1 MERSKEEELQELLA
15 SCSQFE
21 QFLFFTLRDQVSK
34 DKTTEEE
41 PLPRLSPFELVLLF
55 YLKSLVYSEKS
66 IQETLVHQDT
76 RCKSVIMERK
86 AWRGFQQ
93 EFQVH
98 SVMLKETESDLHKTT
113 IKETEVQ
120 SGEGQSL
127 PSFPEGFFTQAKHA
141 ERDQEA
147 SSGTQNSEEKIHE
160 QSAEHPQ
167 YEPLIFAKTEEEV
180 PATKANQQNI
190 DCMPYRLVQYPLQPL
205 VTPQEQ
211 RAKGT
216 VTTVTSPVLSA
227 SEQTINK
234 GVPVPSSSKEDT
246 MELPSLCLQAPEE
259 SISGSTLKQVSL
271 VAELCTSGK
280 DVVEPFSSV
289 PVQKPGFKKEEEDSF
304 FDTSLENATEFMTAF
319 SKSTVEEFIYSKDI
333 ISLREIQGR
342 GAPGA
347 FSLMLPI

>member
-76 RCKSVIMERK
+76 RCKSVITERK

-141 ERDQEA
+141 ERDQAA
-147 SSGTQNSEEKIHE
+147 SSGTQT
-160 QSAEHPQ
+160 
-167 YEPLIFAKTEEEV
+167 TEEEPLPRLSPFELV
-180 PATKANQQNI
+180 LLFYLKSLVYSEKSIQETLVHQDTRCKSVITERKAWRGFQQEFQVHSVMLKETESDLHKTTI
-190 DCMPYRLVQYPLQPL
+190 KETEVQSGEGQ
-205 VTPQEQ
+205 
-211 RAKGT
+211 
-216 VTTVTSPVLSA
+216 S
-227 SEQTINK
+227 
-234 GVPVPSSSKEDT
+234 
-246 MELPSLCLQAPEE
+246 LPSFPEGFFTQAKHAERDQAA
-259 SISGSTLKQVSL
+259 SSGTQ
-271 VAELCTSGK
+271 A
-280 DVVEPFSSV
+280 
-289 PVQKPGFKKEEEDSF
+289 
-304 FDTSLENATEFMTAF
+304 
-319 SKSTVEEFIYSKDI
+319 
-333 ISLREIQGR
+333 
-342 GAPGA
+342 
-347 FSLMLPI
+347 